1 VIGAIALLVLVVTV
15 GGTILYGGRSPGAKT
30 VEDWALGG
38 RRFGT
43 LIFWFLNAGEIYTS
57 FAVLGISGFAW
68 ANGAPAYLAFCSVS
82 LSATLG
88 YWLAPKIWSAGR
100 RHGLVTQADFFA
112 ERYRARWLGLVV
124 AIAGIAAL
132 LVYVQIQITALSLV
146 LRLTVGEAISPLASA
161 VSAAICMLAFVF
173 LAGLRSAAF
182 AAAIKDMLMVALVVA
197 LSATVA
203 NRVGASSILGIFERV
218 QEAHPN
224 IGSLPGLHPEEGKT
238 VTWLMTSAFNV
249 ALGTWIFPHM
259 FQLCYSASDAG
270 TIRRNAIWQPL
281 YSLSYFFIILLGFA
295 ALLTHTVPPGGDP
308 NAVLLQFISDR
319 YPRWMIG
326 LFTGTACLLALVP
339 GSVLLL
345 TIGSIF
351 SRNVV
356 KLMIPSLSAKGGLV
370 VSRGS
375 MLPFAAIAVWMT
387 INRSTS
393 LFEIGLTAYAASGM
407 LAPGALLAFVWKRA
421 NALGVFCG
429 ILVGCL
435 MLLVPK
441 AKALESAL
449 LPGWEPGL
457 IAIIGNAAVLI
468 FVSGISHL
476 VSSSRER
483 PPDGG
488 PQLRG
493 WRHPASKVRLQ
504 DTE

>member
-1 VIGAIALLVLVVTV
+1 MTGAIALLVLLVTIS
-15 GGTILYGGRSPGAKT
+15 GTILYGRRNVRVKT
-30 VEDWALGG
+30 VEEWALGG

-82 LSATLG
+82 LSAALG
-88 YWLAPKIWSAGR
+88 YWLMPKIWSAGR
-100 RHGLVTQADFFA
+100 RHGLLTQADFFA
-112 ERYRARWLGLVV
+112 ERYRSRWLGLVV

-146 LRLTVGEAISPLASA
+146 LRLTVSEAISPLASA

-182 AAAIKDMLMVALVVA
+182 AAGIKDVLMVVLVVA

-203 NRVGASSILGIFERV
+203 GHVGASSVLDIFARV
-218 QEAHPN
+218 QSVYPN
-224 IGSLPGLHPEEGKT
+224 IGALPGLHPEEGRT
-238 VTWLMTSAFNV
+238 ATWLMTSAFNV

-259 FQLCYSASDAG
+259 FQLCYSASDAN
-270 TIRRNAIWQPL
+270 TIRRNAMWQPL

-295 ALLTHTVPPGGDP
+295 ALLADTAPIGGDP

-319 YPRWMIG
+319 YPAWMVG

-356 KLMIPSLSAKGGLV
+356 KLVIPTLSEKSGLV

-375 MLPFAAIAVWMT
+375 MLLFAAIAVWMT
-387 INRSTS
+387 MSRSKS
-393 LFEIGLTAYAASGM
+393 LFEIGLTAYAAIGM
-407 LAPGALLAFVWKRA
+407 LAPGVFLAFVWKPT
-421 NALGVFCG
+421 NAVGVFCG
-429 ILVGCL
+429 IVAGCFI
-435 MLLVPK
+435 LLVPA
-441 AKALESAL
+441 AKALWSAL

-457 IAIIGNAAVLI
+457 VAIIGNAAVVVLI
-468 FVSGISHL
+468 SGASHL
-476 VSSSRER
+476 VSVRRGRSSNSS
-483 PPDGG
+483 
-488 PQLRG
+488 PQSRG
-493 WRHPASKVRLQ
+493 RRHPSSKIGLQ